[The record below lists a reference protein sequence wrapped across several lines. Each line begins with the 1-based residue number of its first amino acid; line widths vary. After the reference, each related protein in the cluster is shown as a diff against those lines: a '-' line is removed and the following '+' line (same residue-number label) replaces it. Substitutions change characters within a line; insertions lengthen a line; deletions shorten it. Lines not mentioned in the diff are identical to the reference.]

1 MAWLMDHADS
11 IYKLGL
17 LVGGVFGLYLAHK
30 RVAAANKQ
38 AEAQIRQAEAATR
51 QTELG
56 QRKLIS
62 DLFKDA
68 VAQLADEKLEKRL
81 FAIHTL
87 TEIARGDTKDRDAV
101 VSLLTAYVRDNTHKW
116 GESEPPQDIQVIMH
130 YLATS
135 SRMDQ

>member
-1 MAWLMDHADS
+1 MHWLLDHVDP

-17 LVGGVFGLYLAHK
+17 LIGGVFGLYLAHK

-81 FAIHTL
+81 LRSIHLRKSLEVMPRTAML
-87 TEIARGDTKDRDAV
+87 WFIAHGLR
-101 VSLLTAYVRDNTHKW
+101 SNNTHKW
-116 GESEPPQDIQVIMH
+116 GDGARRR
-130 YLATS
+130 YKLY
-135 SRMDQ
+135 

>member
-1 MAWLMDHADS
+1 MSWLLDHADS
-11 IYKLGL
+11 IYKFGL
-17 LVGGVFGLYLAHK
+17 LIGGVFGLYLAHK

-87 TEIARGDTKDRDAV
+87 AQIARGDATDRDAV

-116 GESEPPQDIQVIMH
+116 GDAEPPQDIQVILD
-130 YLATS
+130 YLSSS
-135 SRMDQ
+135 SRIGS